1 MIFRFEQIGFV
12 LPNLAI
18 GCGSSIHQ
26 PVHSAHPAGC
36 RSALVALESF
46 EFRAKRR
53 RGHLPHDS
61 HQRLSAPSAGRRRV
75 ETLQVRRL
83 SDPGGISDERAHV
96 EAEAR
101 LQQPCAPARAEREWE
116 IVQPAPPLIG
126 RSPHRSTNPR
136 RAESRVRSARRYE
149 KRAGWMGMIL

>member
-1 MIFRFEQIGFV
+1 MPPG
-12 LPNLAI
+12 A
-18 GCGSSIHQ
+18 
-26 PVHSAHPAGC
+26 
-36 RSALVALESF
+36 RSARELRVPGKAAARALASC
-46 EFRAKRR
+46 
-53 RGHLPHDS
+53 
-61 HQRLSAPSAGRRRV
+61 HQRLSAPSAGSRRV

-96 EAEAR
+96 EAQAR

-149 KRAGWMGMIL
+149 KCASWMGMIL